1 MNLARTLGTGVAL
14 AAAALVIATPIA
26 SADQQPSTTVTVSP
40 APTTTTI
47 TTTVPTTEPTTTTGL
62 GRSTPDRI
70 EIPRIGATSTLT
82 SLGLNPDQTVQVP
95 PLEQRM
101 QAGWYNG
108 SPTPGEIGPA
118 VVLGHVDGQGK
129 PGIFFRLREL
139 RPGDEILISRED
151 GRKLTFVV
159 ERVQQVAKAEFPAD
173 EVYGDTARPELR
185 VITCGGAFDH
195 SAKSYRDNTII
206 YAALKGEGAK

>member
-1 MNLARTLGTGVAL
+1 MPKFGRQGGRRVV
-14 AAAALVIATPIA
+14 AAALLFALVAGCEATA
-26 SADQQPSTTVTVSP
+26 SVDP
-40 APTTTTI
+40 APPTTTSTSAPAGP
-47 TTTVPTTEPTTTTGL
+47 TTTTTTTGL
-62 GRSTPDRI
+62 GRSTPNRV

-82 SLGLNPDQTVQVP
+82 SLGLNPDQTVEVP

-101 QAGWYNG
+101 QAGWYSKG
-108 SPTPGEIGPA
+108 PTPGEVGPA

-151 GRKLTFVV
+151 GGKLTFVV
-159 ERVQQVAKAEFPAD
+159 ERVQQVAKAEFPSD

-185 VITCGGAFDH
+185 LITCGGTFDRA
-195 SAKSYRDNTII
+195 AKSYRDNTII
-206 YAALKGEGAK
+206 YAALKGEGGP